1 MFDTDK
7 ARKCFSWKGTIIGIL
22 LITIVFMIGITL
34 FAQFGIAE
42 FKIANNIFNCTLV
55 SKGTF
60 SWPHIMGICFATLG
74 CVMIASAFVLHY
86 KLKKSGRS
94 LRRDIGRVRTS
105 DQLKAMM
112 ARKASI
118 IRLETGMTKRVVII
132 IISYALLYLPCK
144 YHPRYGKITKI
155 HVYTRSLNGA
165 LSICTLLKLVLIRK
179 VNKTL
184 LFLLFCQVF
193 W

>member
-22 LITIVFMIGITL
+22 LVTIFSIIAISL
-34 FAQFGIAE
+34 FAHFGIGE
-42 FKIANNIFNCTLV
+42 FTIAHKIFNCTLV
-55 SKGTF
+55 SHGNF
-60 SWPHIMGICFATLG
+60 SWPHLMGICFGTLW

-94 LRRDIGRVRTS
+94 LRRDIGRVRTN
-105 DQLKAMM
+105 DQQKAMM

-132 IISYALLYLPCK
+132 IISYTILYLPCK
-144 YHPRYGKITKI
+144 YFQKYMVMPDP
-155 HVYTRSLNGA
+155 
-165 LSICTLLKLVLIRK
+165 
-179 VNKTL
+179 
-184 LFLLFCQVF
+184 
-193 W
+193 